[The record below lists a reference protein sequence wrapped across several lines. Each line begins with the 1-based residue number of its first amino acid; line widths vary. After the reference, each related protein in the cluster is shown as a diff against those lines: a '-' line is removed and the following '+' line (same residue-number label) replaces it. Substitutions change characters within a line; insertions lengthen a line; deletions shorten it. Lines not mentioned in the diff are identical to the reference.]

1 MAKVNDLDLEDLE
14 DQCIAVDM
22 TDISKADNFGK
33 KATIEF
39 LRCCIKD
46 AEAGFEPDLVFVI
59 PNLVTMFGV
68 DECKKALRIAK
79 AMEPSEFGQ
88 IWVAIDPS
96 EDERPLAMVRSI
108 LSRPL

>member
-1 MAKVNDLDLEDLE
+1 MKANDLDLEDL
-14 DQCIAVDM
+14 CIAVDPS
-22 TDISKADNFGK
+22 DISNADNFGK
-33 KATIEF
+33 KATIEL
-39 LRCCIKD
+39 LRYCIKD
-46 AEAGFEPDLVFVI
+46 AEAGFEPDLPFVI

-88 IWVAIDPS
+88 IWVAMDPS